1 MAVSKRQKARL
12 TCQCGVPYTLDTV
25 AGLPARCINEGCR
38 AMLMMSFT
46 EFKEYQRSLRALIEA
61 LESGHDYRQAMETV
75 KRLSSKGK
83 SPYSLDIVEI
93 PTPVAGFW
101 QD

>member
-1 MAVSKRQKARL
+1 
-12 TCQCGVPYTLDTV
+12 
-25 AGLPARCINEGCR
+25 
-38 AMLMMSFT
+38 MLMMSFT